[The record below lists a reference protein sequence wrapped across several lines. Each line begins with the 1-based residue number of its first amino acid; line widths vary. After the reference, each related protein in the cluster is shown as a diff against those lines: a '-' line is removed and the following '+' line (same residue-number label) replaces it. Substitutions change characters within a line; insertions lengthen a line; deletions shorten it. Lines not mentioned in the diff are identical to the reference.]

1 MSDQDTVEPQALRDL
16 ITRILVARGV
26 PKNDADIV
34 AGITVDADLDGRGSH
49 GVARVP
55 AFVEKLD
62 HGGIDAHA
70 AVEIVNDRGAVFTI
84 DGHAGF
90 GQVALAAATRLS
102 LERSRQ
108 FGIACGT
115 VRNTNNPGML
125 AAYGRMAIADH
136 QIAIVA
142 CNAAPAM
149 PPHGGTVA
157 MLGTN
162 PLCIALPVREGP
174 PPLLDM
180 ATTAAAKGV
189 IRDAARKG
197 LPIPADWALGP
208 DGAPTTD
215 PVAGLEGLL
224 LPAGGAKG
232 YGLALMIDL
241 LAGLLS
247 GGGAGHDVRGLHDQG
262 PSGVSA
268 IVITLDPSAFLSL
281 DEFEG
286 RLAGYLAAIRAVP
299 PGPGIAEVMVPGDRA
314 WRARERG
321 LAEGVPVPAKLWEE
335 LGGLAGAN

>member
-1 MSDQDTVEPQALRDL
+1 VSGEGTVQPDALREL
-16 ITRILVARGV
+16 VTRILVARGV
-26 PKNDADIV
+26 PDGDAQVV
-34 AGITVDADLDGRGSH
+34 ATITVDADLDGRASH

-55 AFVEKLD
+55 AFVEKLE
-62 HGGIDAHA
+62 HGGIDASA
-70 AVEIVNDRGAVFTI
+70 ITEITNDHGAVFTI

-90 GQVALAAATRLS
+90 GQVALEAATRLA

-197 LPIPADWALGP
+197 LPIPEGWALGP

-215 PVAGLEGLL
+215 PVVGLEGLL

-247 GGGAGHDVRGLHDQG
+247 GGGVGEDIRGLHDQR

-268 IVITLDPSAFLSL
+268 IVITLDPAAFLSV

-286 RLAGYLAAIRAVP
+286 RLAGYLDAIRAVP
-299 PGPGIAEVMVPGDRA
+299 PGPGVAEVMIPGDRA

-321 LAEGVPVPAKLWEE
+321 MAEGMPVPAKLWDE
-335 LGGLAGAN
+335 LLGLAGAS